1 MNRVKFLLPKPIL
14 KLLYYTLVYPHLIYC
29 VIVWGRASASALRK
43 LICVQKRAVRLI
55 THSTRNQASSP
66 IFLRQGILKLL
77 DISKLQIILFM
88 FKVHNNLLPLSCAS
102 FTPILRIGGG
112 PKTRSAQAGNFI
124 LPQTHS
130 VVREQSLA
138 VSGPR
143 LWNAI
148 PQYLKQ
154 IPIIEKFKKSY
165 TQLLIN
171 SY

>member
-1 MNRVKFLLPKPIL
+1 MCP
-14 KLLYYTLVYPHLIYC
+14 
-29 VIVWGRASASALRK
+29 
-43 LICVQKRAVRLI
+43 KRAVRLI
-55 THSTRNQASSP
+55 THSSRNQASSP
-66 IFLRQGILKLL
+66 IFLRQGILKLY

-88 FKVHNNLLPLSCAS
+88 FKVHNNLLPMSCSS

-112 PKTRSAQAGNFI
+112 PKTRSSQAGNFI
-124 LPQTHS
+124 LPQTHRLHS
-130 VVREQSLA
+130 VVPEQSLA
-138 VSGPR
+138 VFGPR

-154 IPIIEKFKKSY
+154 IPIIEKFRKSY